1 MNSVG
6 STLSI
11 QHNKLN
17 QSSQSFGVPASDAA
31 TIKMEE
37 LIETEPTTVSYEDEF
52 LKQLKLDAINQ
63 RIDNER
69 YLRAHP
75 EVRHIIQYV
84 LHQILLIQP
93 TNVQEFIADLFTDV
107 ELRSKVDGYIKQK
120 DVNTGSVW

>member
-1 MNSVG
+1 
-6 STLSI
+6 
-11 QHNKLN
+11 
-17 QSSQSFGVPASDAA
+17 
-31 TIKMEE
+31 MEE